1 MQVLQ
6 RERGFSTSPPQPQPL
21 SDPASPDS
29 MPPRCQGSRG
39 TRSHYR
45 MERRGRGSVTEEA
58 EFSTRLR
65 MFKGQPPSARGP
77 VASLTES
84 EEVAVFAWKMQ
95 GGADAG
101 RSRAPRVHAPVL

>member
-1 MQVLQ
+1 MPGQQGDRVPLQ
-6 RERGFSTSPPQPQPL
+6 DGET
-21 SDPASPDS
+21 
-29 MPPRCQGSRG
+29 
-39 TRSHYR
+39 
-45 MERRGRGSVTEEA
+45 GRGSVTEEA

-101 RSRAPRVHAPVL
+101 RSRAPGVHAPVL